1 MHNISKLYFFIVF
14 LVVEAT
20 LGSPFFLVTPPNV
33 RRGSLSM
40 MFYKMPLHL
49 SWGMQDF
56 MFYVKTFMFFR
67 HLPFRLCVNKLTL
80 WFSMDGVWMLLDVA
94 IIDTIGTNLVLQ
106 ITLSCGVAMIV
117 VVQAKDDFYWSIHSK
132 HIFPSSHKG
141 HWVCALTSR

>member
-80 WFSMDGVWMLLDVA
+80 WFSMDGVSMLLDV
-94 IIDTIGTNLVLQ
+94 ITVYTIWTNLVLQ
-106 ITLSCGVAMIV
+106 ITLSCGVAWQLWFGLKMAFID
-117 VVQAKDDFYWSIHSK
+117 QYIAN
-132 HIFPSSHKG
+132 IFFLLAIKVIGCVH
-141 HWVCALTSR
+141 